1 MDKVIQGTIR
11 GNTIELNENP
21 GFAEGQ
27 AVQVVVQ
34 PVGPSRPWGEGIRK
48 SAGGL
53 AAQWTERGRQDPR
66 RNLPDRKRDSHREIP
81 A

>member
-11 GNTIELNENP
+11 GSTIQLNENP

-53 AAQWTERGRQDPR
+53 AAQWTNEDDKILEETYR
-66 RNLPDRKRDSHREIP
+66 DRKRDSHREIP

>member
-1 MDKVIQGTIR
+1 MTKIIQGVIR

-21 GFAEGQ
+21 GLAEGQ
-27 AVQVVVQ
+27 TVQVVVQ
-34 PVGPSRPWGEGIRK
+34 PVEPSRPWGEGIRK

-53 AAQWTERGRQDPR
+53 ADQWTEEDEKILEEIYQ
-66 RNLPDRKRDSHREIP
+66 DRKRDSHREIP